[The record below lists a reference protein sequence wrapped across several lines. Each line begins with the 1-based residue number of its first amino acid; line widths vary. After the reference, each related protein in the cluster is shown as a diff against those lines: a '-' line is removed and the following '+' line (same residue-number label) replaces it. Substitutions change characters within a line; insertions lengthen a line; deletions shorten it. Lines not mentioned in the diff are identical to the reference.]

1 MTGMGNDLIRSLSF
15 AAAGMETQAMRL
27 RHVSENIANAD
38 TPGYKAKELDF
49 QQALNN
55 AQSRQARPVSR
66 THEGHFHISTE
77 VRQEVKFRNPDQPDT
92 GDGNSVDMHRERNA
106 MMQNAIEYQTSL
118 QFLNSRISGLKK
130 AITGTGQ

>member
-1 MTGMGNDLIRSLSF
+1 
-15 AAAGMETQAMRL
+15 
-27 RHVSENIANAD
+27 
-38 TPGYKAKELDF
+38 
-49 QQALNN
+49 
-55 AQSRQARPVSR
+55 
-66 THEGHFHISTE
+66 